1 MELSHRVAVEAGKL
15 EQKVRELTQ
24 VMQEDNGSK
33 WLTTELRSH
42 VIHYQID
49 KYFPGHVAKVE
60 VERHVDR
67 NVDVVRVRFKNEHS
81 VCADMGEF
89 MSKEFI
95 ALCSMTYQLPHRST
109 YDAE

>member
-1 MELSHRVAVEAGKL
+1 MELAYRVAVDEKRL

-33 WLTTELRSH
+33 WLTSELRSH
-42 VIHYQID
+42 VIHYQLD
-49 KYFPGHVAKVE
+49 KYFPGHVAKVAVDRH
-60 VERHVDR
+60 VERM
-67 NVDVVRVRFKNEHS
+67 VDVVKVTFKNDHA
-81 VCADMGEF
+81 VCADMSDF

-109 YDAE
+109 YDAD